1 MASAQ
6 NDPRLMLLQ
15 DSGCLDELRKQ
26 MIADID
32 QVRFSP
38 SVAARLNLF
47 QGDTDFS
54 KLRMRVQELVSQRIA
69 NMPSADVADVRNL
82 KNVFIALKQEV
93 DEYVHLTCTSLTRP
107 PAHIFLTRSTPRSP
121 SGLELRGPRRSSGRR
136 FDLLLA

>member
-1 MASAQ
+1 MANAQ
-6 NDPRLMLLQ
+6 SDPRLVLLQ

-32 QVRFSP
+32 QVRP
-38 SVAARLNLF
+38 SRPVAARLSLG

-54 KLRMRVQELVSQRIA
+54 KLRARVQELVSQRIA

-93 DEYVHLTCTSLTRP
+93 DEYVHLSCASLTRP
-107 PAHIFLTRSTPRSP
+107 PAHIFLTKSTPRSL
-121 SGLELRGPRRSSGRR
+121 SGPHGPRRS
-136 FDLLLA
+136 